1 MKPTGT
7 DAVNPNPEG
16 RSTLATRDASN
27 CVMKATSLAE
37 MASPYGRP
45 ASGAENWI
53 TPAGWVRPGWDAVS
67 RRGRRGV
74 AAYHPPPRP
83 PRQVGLPPPETTCF
97 TLSPP
102 SPVYA
107 QNART
112 RTLTVLQT

>member
-27 CVMKATSLAE
+27 CVMKATSLNE

-53 TPAGWVRPGWDAVS
+53 TPAGWVGLGWDAMS
-67 RRGRRGV
+67 RRGR
-74 AAYHPPPRP
+74 
-83 PRQVGLPPPETTCF
+83 VGLAA
-97 TLSPP
+97 S
-102 SPVYA
+102 SAHPVP
-107 QNART
+107 T
-112 RTLTVLQT
+112 RTTHPTPRVIMRFILTLLAVVNEQSASL